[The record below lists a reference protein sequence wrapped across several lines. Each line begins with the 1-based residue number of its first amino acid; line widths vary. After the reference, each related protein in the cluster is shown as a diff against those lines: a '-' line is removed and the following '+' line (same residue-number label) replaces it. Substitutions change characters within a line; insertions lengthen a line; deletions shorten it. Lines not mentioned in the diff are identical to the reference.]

1 MTDVPTSAERFAA
14 NVKPEDRPAILLQLA
29 KLIAK
34 QSALLGK
41 PVPANIQEI
50 LRRAEPS
57 T

>member
-1 MTDVPTSAERFAA
+1 MSTSAERFAR

-29 KLIAK
+29 KLIEY
-34 QSALLGK
+34 QSSLLGK
-41 PVPANIQEI
+41 PVPSNIQEI